1 MGNITLNVQG
11 MSCGKCVKSVEDSV
25 GAVNGVNEVAVD
37 LQAAKVT
44 VTFDETVT
52 SITVSTPNLRFGYK
66 FSRKI

>member
-1 MGNITLNVQG
+1 MENITLNVQG

-52 SITVSTPNLRFGYK
+52 SVDVIKETIEEQGYDVQ
-66 FSRKI
+66 